1 MAHKG
6 CQRRLRGRVD
16 KHAVHMYRQ
25 DISPPG
31 CIAFTPSPP
40 SPPSSLTHGRPDSRA
55 KPRALSKGRHEQP
68 KDESISDRIS
78 SLPDRIRKWVNQRR
92 HAPARTFQALVC
104 PPSSP
109 PPMFCCCTNALC
121 PPFYLSALP
130 AVPASAAEI
139 RLSQA
144 DYLCCL
150 TTLQVQAA
158 CPRDSHL
165 PDCSPHCEPLIFLAP
180 LFVCSV
186 NGFASNYLRG
196 SRP

>member
-1 MAHKG
+1 MSGQVMAHKG

-40 SPPSSLTHGRPDSRA
+40 SPPSSLTHWRPDSRA

-104 PPSSP
+104 PPPLLS
-109 PPMFCCCTNALC
+109 PMFCCCTNALC

-130 AVPASAAEI
+130 AVPASAAEDSSVTG
-139 RLSQA
+139 RLSLLPHDVA
-144 DYLCCL
+144 SPSCIVHAPGTLPFVIFCL
-150 TTLQVQAA
+150 IV
-158 CPRDSHL
+158 L
-165 PDCSPHCEPLIFLAP
+165 PDCLHT
-180 LFVCSV
+180 
-186 NGFASNYLRG
+186 ASL
-196 SRP
+196 

>member
-31 CIAFTPSPP
+31 CIAFTPNPP
-40 SPPSSLTHGRPDSRA
+40 SPPSSLTHWRPDSRA
-55 KPRALSKGRHEQP
+55 KPRALSKDRHEQP

-104 PPSSP
+104 PLLSSP
-109 PPMFCCCTNALC
+109 RCFAVAPMHFARHSICQPCQQFQRQPRGFVCHRQII
-121 PPFYLSALP
+121 
-130 AVPASAAEI
+130 SAASRRCKSKLHAPGTLTFVI
-139 RLSQA
+139 F
-144 DYLCCL
+144 CL
-150 TTLQVQAA
+150 IV
-158 CPRDSHL
+158 L
-165 PDCSPHCEPLIFLAP
+165 PDCLHT
-180 LFVCSV
+180 
-186 NGFASNYLRG
+186 ASL
-196 SRP
+196 

>member
-1 MAHKG
+1 MSGQVMAHKG

-40 SPPSSLTHGRPDSRA
+40 SPPSPLTHGRPDSRA

-104 PPSSP
+104 PPP
-109 PPMFCCCTNALC
+109 PLPPLLPRCFAVAPMHFARHSICQPCQQFQRQPRRFVCHRQII
-121 PPFYLSALP
+121 
-130 AVPASAAEI
+130 SAAS
-139 RLSQA
+139 RRCKSK
-144 DYLCCL
+144 LCRF
-150 TTLQVQAA
+150 AEE
-158 CPRDSHL
+158 CPADSHL
-165 PDCSPHCEPLIFLAP
+165 RHFLADCSL
-180 LFVCSV
+180 
-186 NGFASNYLRG
+186 
-196 SRP
+196 

>member
-1 MAHKG
+1 MSGQVMAHKG

-109 PPMFCCCTNALC
+109 LPNVLLLHQCT
-121 PPFYLSALP
+121 LP
-130 AVPASAAEI
+130 AILFVSLASSSSVSRGDSSVTG
-139 RLSQA
+139 RLS
-144 DYLCCL
+144 L
-150 TTLQVQAA
+150 
-158 CPRDSHL
+158 L
-165 PDCSPHCEPLIFLAP
+165 PHDVASPSCMPQGLSP
-180 LFVCSV
+180 
-186 NGFASNYLRG
+186 
-196 SRP
+196 P